1 MVKEP
6 GLKGNAHNLP
16 SARRGCEASWVPGN
30 GQDPLISFA
39 ERHLSAPARLY
50 ITHPLCLHR
59 PSHGA
64 RGLASGETITS
75 SHFCSL
81 IPAVSHLSRDGEG
94 HVQTALPSSPPTLLP
109 PRPVSGWW
117 VEGTVPTARGPV
129 FPGRERRAG
138 FCSWNAGPTPSGLPA
153 RGRKGRTLMIKAGGL
168 LRKLLPREKSKFLFS
183 KFPGCGEPQPPEM
196 AGQTSRT
203 FHPSHTK
210 TNRLEQ
216 KPTS

>member
-1 MVKEP
+1 M
-6 GLKGNAHNLP
+6 GNAHDLP
-16 SARRGCEASWVPGN
+16 SAWRGCEVSSVPSN
-30 GQDPLISFA
+30 GQDALISCA
-39 ERHLSAPARLY
+39 ERPLSAPPRLY

-59 PSHGA
+59 PGHGA
-64 RGLASGETITS
+64 RGFASGETITS

-81 IPAVSHLSRDGEG
+81 IPVIPHLSRDGEG
-94 HVQTALPSSPPTLLP
+94 RVQTALPSSPPTLLP

-117 VEGTVPTARGPV
+117 AEGTVPTECGPV
-129 FPGRERRAG
+129 FPGRRRRAG

-153 RGRKGRTLMIKAGGL
+153 RVRKGRALIKAGGL

-183 KFPGCGEPQPPEM
+183 KFPGCGEPQPPGT
-196 AGQTSRT
+196 AGQASRT